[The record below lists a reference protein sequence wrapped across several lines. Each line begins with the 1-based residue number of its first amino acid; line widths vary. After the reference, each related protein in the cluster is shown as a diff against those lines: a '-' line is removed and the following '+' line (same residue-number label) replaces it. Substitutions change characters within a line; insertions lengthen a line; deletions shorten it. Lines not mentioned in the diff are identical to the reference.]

1 MATSQPQPETNV
13 LFVTRNHANV
23 SAASSDDAS
32 NLEETSQI
40 VDLTEWHGE
49 ENECLEEWPQHH
61 PRVSVIIDWT
71 KQHLKQSKSEL
82 YKQVI

>member
-1 MATSQPQPETNV
+1 MNIFIMATSQPQPETNV

-40 VDLTEWHGE
+40 VDLTE
-49 ENECLEEWPQHH
+49 
-61 PRVSVIIDWT
+61 
-71 KQHLKQSKSEL
+71 
-82 YKQVI
+82 